1 MSGEQRSW
9 KVCLR
14 RLQICFGKFEQRTS
28 GRRNLSCLPL
38 WECVSIIRS
47 FFLLS
52 SFFSSFSGIA
62 NAEEGKRGGKVFLP
76 LSEEAEEADGKM
88 KEKIS
93 SSPPFLSHFFYPF
106 LPLPSSSFVVPV
118 SSLHPSLHPSFLA
131 NIKQTQICHASRS
144 PHLPPSLLWEKARGK
159 RRRRRKIPQT
169 QIALSLFPFEIQSI
183 RGSHLNSFSPCQ
195 FSSLVFSEA
204 PKNCRRLVRPSH
216 VVNEK
221 EDPERTARE
230 KEEEEEANLSCPYYI
245 RFLRPGPGL
254 IHQAIQPRP
263 SYIPGF
269 FPSLT
274 ARVGIYPLAKLRR
287 EGVGD
292 FFLGGREGWD
302 DGAQSSSFLS
312 LFRGIFSGGKGR
324 ESSG

>member
-47 FFLLS
+47 FFLFIL
-52 SFFSSFSGIA
+52 FRDC
-62 NAEEGKRGGKVFLP
+62 ERGGREKGREGFFLP

-144 PHLPPSLLWEKARGK
+144 PHLPPSLLWEKARG
-159 RRRRRKIPQT
+159 RRRRRRNPQ
-169 QIALSLFPFEIQSI
+169 FE
-183 RGSHLNSFSPCQ
+183 LP
-195 FSSLVFSEA
+195 
-204 PKNCRRLVRPSH
+204 
-216 VVNEK
+216 
-221 EDPERTARE
+221 
-230 KEEEEEANLSCPYYI
+230 CPY
-245 RFLRPGPGL
+245 FHSKFNLFGE
-254 IHQAIQPRP
+254 AI
-263 SYIPGF
+263 
-269 FPSLT
+269 
-274 ARVGIYPLAKLRR
+274 
-287 EGVGD
+287 
-292 FFLGGREGWD
+292 
-302 DGAQSSSFLS
+302 
-312 LFRGIFSGGKGR
+312 
-324 ESSG
+324 